1 MDKDIVKIV
10 ILLEEIL
17 RYLENTASIDYKND
31 YKNILIKPTE
41 IINMFIVYFPDEKNF
56 IDVSYENLENTEKSY
71 IYNLILKLSFEKS
84 LKINNKRS
92 LYNFCKELYIIYNI
106 NKDLIKDKLK
116 T

>member
-10 ILLEEIL
+10 ILLEKIL
-17 RYLENTASIDYKND
+17 KYLEEKASNDSIND

-41 IINMFIVYFPDEKNF
+41 IINMFIIYFPDEKDF
-56 IDVSYENLENTEKSY
+56 INVLYENLENNEKSY
-71 IYNLILKLSFEKS
+71 IYNVILKLSNEKS

-116 T
+116 I